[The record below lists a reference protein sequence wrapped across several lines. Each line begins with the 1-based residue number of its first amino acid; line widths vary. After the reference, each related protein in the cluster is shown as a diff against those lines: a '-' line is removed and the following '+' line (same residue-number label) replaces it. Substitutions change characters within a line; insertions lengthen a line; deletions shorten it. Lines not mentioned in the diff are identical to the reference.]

1 MLTLFPSLFLFMLAL
16 CVLICLPNNR
26 HNNSICCGILAVWI
40 IPKGARANAS
50 AHVNIWLRSEFMIVY
65 WAWMILEAVVKLPSS
80 RHSIKLYSLL
90 SGVVPKQKGKGEETW
105 AHKKRT
111 GKTSTQCTSSDLFRW
126 ANSTWRDSCPWKVSL
141 TRVLTLDANV
151 IIFNRAR
158 RRKKIAKAIERQARK
173 LRAKGI
179 TVDLEA
185 LKAEYISQHRGQNIS
200 NSSESEDNEEEDP
213 IDVVGVADDSDDDT
227 TEDCST
233 HTRRDSTDHLIN
245 YSSSSEETP
254 KHTIRSN
261 PFSIESLL
269 YRNTWNI
276 T

>member
-1 MLTLFPSLFLFMLAL
+1 MVVAKRFFVKFNKTLQLYFRFGSKTDAQKYGSVNTLRKDQEDPHITPTLKPALVNRSLQRKFE
-16 CVLICLPNNR
+16 PE
-26 HNNSICCGILAVWI
+26 
-40 IPKGARANAS
+40 K
-50 AHVNIWLRSEFMIVY
+50 SEFRKRNLI
-65 WAWMILEAVVKLPSS
+65 
-80 RHSIKLYSLL
+80 HLL
-90 SGVVPKQKGKGEETW
+90 TYQKN
-105 AHKKRT
+105 
-111 GKTSTQCTSSDLFRW
+111 L
-126 ANSTWRDSCPWKVSL
+126 L
-141 TRVLTLDANV
+141 
-151 IIFNRAR
+151 NRAR

-185 LKAEYISQHRGQNIS
+185 LKAEYISQHRGQTTS

-227 TEDCST
+227 EDCST

-245 YSSSSEETP
+245 YSSSSDETP

-269 YRNTWNI
+269 YRNT
-276 T
+276 